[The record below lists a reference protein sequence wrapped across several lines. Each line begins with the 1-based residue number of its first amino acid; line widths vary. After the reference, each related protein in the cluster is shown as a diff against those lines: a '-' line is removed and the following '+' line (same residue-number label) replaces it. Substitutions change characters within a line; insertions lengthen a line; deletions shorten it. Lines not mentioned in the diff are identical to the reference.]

1 MRIVILDG
9 FPADQGDVEGF
20 WGGLRAQGQLIV
32 HARSADA
39 DVVARCQGAGA
50 AVTNKVAF
58 RAADLAALPQ
68 LKYVGISA
76 TGTNIVDLDAA
87 RAAGVA
93 VTNVPGYGTEA
104 VAELVFAL
112 IFQFTHDVAGHAA
125 AVKRGAWASSPDF
138 AFFIRP
144 LAELAGK
151 TLVLVGTGAIGGA
164 VARIGEAFGMRV
176 VKAAVPGSP
185 TAAGRTPLADALPL
199 ADVVS
204 LHCPLTP
211 ATQGLVDA
219 RFLGA
224 LRPNAILINT
234 GRGALVNE
242 TDLLAALDTGRLG
255 GVGLDV
261 LAQEPPPAAHPL
273 LDPAAPWA
281 ARVVV
286 TPHIGWGT
294 IEARR
299 RLAAEVTE
307 NLAAFVRGERRNRV
321 V

>member
-1 MRIVILDG
+1 M
-9 FPADQGDVEGF
+9 
-20 WGGLRAQGQLIV
+20 
-32 HARSADA
+32 
-39 DVVARCQGAGA
+39 
-50 AVTNKVAF
+50 
-58 RAADLAALPQ
+58 
-68 LKYVGISA
+68 SA

-93 VTNVPGYGTEA
+93 VTNVPGYSTEA

-112 IFQFTHDVAGHAA
+112 VLHFTPRRRRARRGGQARGLGRLARLRLLHPAARRAGGQDAGRRRQRRDRRRGRPHRRGVRDA
-125 AVKRGAWASSPDF
+125 RGAR
-138 AFFIRP
+138 RP
-144 LAELAGK
+144 C
-151 TLVLVGTGAIGGA
+151 
-164 VARIGEAFGMRV
+164 
-176 VKAAVPGSP
+176 PGSP
-185 TAAGRTPLADALPL
+185 QRAARTPLAEALPL

-211 ATQGLVDA
+211 ATRGLVNA

-224 LRPNAILINT
+224 LKPSAILHQHRPRRAGERSRARRRA
-234 GRGALVNE
+234 GRRPPRRRRPRRADAGA
-242 TDLLAALDTGRLG
+242 AARR
-255 GVGLDV
+255 
-261 LAQEPPPAAHPL
+261 PPAARTRP
-273 LDPAAPWA
+273 PRGP

-294 IEARR
+294 VEARR